1 MRARTLRLLGGGIGV
16 AAAGLLLAHTSLRR
30 ADTDFGE
37 MLAFRRLWSDWALGV
52 SYFIDAGRPV
62 SAAKEASRPWPEW
75 SETIQTY
82 RDTLLTKVGQDDLSP
97 ARFWRT
103 MKLEPFARNR
113 GRPHP
118 HDADDPGRGI
128 LLGWG
133 FRLLGGP
140 APFLI
145 LWVGAIVA
153 VPVLLWTAMELT
165 SVWRPSTAIVFLGLI
180 ACSPFVVE
188 ILSLPRAAVGF
199 YLVALLLV
207 VPVATYAALA
217 PRPDSKGLLLRA
229 AGAGLLFALCALCR
243 SSALFLLPGFV
254 AALTLAAAR
263 FAPRPGR
270 VRHVLA
276 VAALA
281 LAVFLLPYAVI
292 RPPQHHDIWPAVWEG
307 LGDFDRTK
315 GHSWSDPAADE
326 VVRGA
331 GGDTFKSPAGEAIL
345 REIVLREVREDPMWF
360 AGILVRRFAA
370 TVTQSKLW
378 PHASTDGLW
387 MTRGRTFNE
396 GFLDKYYTYTTTADF
411 LAWGSRRIEM
421 PIALV
426 IGPTVMLAV
435 LALGRWPRASTI
447 AERALAGTGEWARP
461 GLLVMGC
468 VALAALPLPVLLTTA
483 GAAEPQGFVVVY
495 LLGAALAAEAI
506 GRVVVLALRSRQG
519 RHPALATSIH
529 G

>member
-1 MRARTLRLLGGGIGV
+1 MRARTLRLLGGGIGM
-16 AAAGLLLAHTSLRR
+16 AAAGLLLVHTSLRR

-52 SYFIDAGRPV
+52 SYLIDAERPV
-62 SAAKEASRPWPEW
+62 AAAKEASRPWPEW
-75 SETIQTY
+75 AETVQSY
-82 RDTLLTKVGQDDLSP
+82 REALLAKIRQDGLSP
-97 ARFWRT
+97 SRFWRT
-103 MKLEPFARNR
+103 LKLEPFARNR
-113 GRPHP
+113 GRPRP
-118 HDADDPGRGI
+118 DDADDPGRAI

-140 APFLI
+140 APFLM

-153 VPVLLWTAMELT
+153 VPVLLWTAVELA
-165 SVWRPSTAIVFLGLI
+165 SIGRAATAAVFLGLI

-188 ILSLPRAAVGF
+188 LLSLPRAAVGF

-207 VPVATYAALA
+207 VPLATYAALA
-217 PRPDSKGLLLRA
+217 PRPDTKGLLWRA
-229 AGAGLLFALCALCR
+229 AAGGLLFGVCGLCR
-243 SSALFLLPGFV
+243 SSVLFLLPGF
-254 AALTLAAAR
+254 AAAFAVAAAR
-263 FAPRPGR
+263 LAPGPGR
-270 VRHVLA
+270 ARFRLA

-281 LAVFLLPYAVI
+281 AALFLVPYAVI

-315 GHSWSDPAADE
+315 GHSWSDPVAEE
-326 VVRGA
+326 VVRAA
-331 GGDTFKSPAGEAIL
+331 GGDGFKSPAGEAIL
-345 REIVLREVREDPMWF
+345 RRIVLREVREDPLWF

-387 MTRGRTFNE
+387 MTPGRTFNE

-411 LAWGSRRIEM
+411 IGWGARTIEL
-421 PIALV
+421 PIALM
-426 IGPTVMLAV
+426 IAPTLV
-435 LALGRWPRASTI
+435 LAAFALRRSARASTPT
-447 AERALAGTGEWARP
+447 ELALAGTGDRVRP
-461 GLLVMGC
+461 SFLVMGC

-483 GAAEPQGFVVVY
+483 GAAEPQAFVIVY

-506 GRVVVLALRSRQG
+506 GRAVVAVLRSRQG
-519 RHPALATSIH
+519 RHPALASVQ